1 MAGAAAVVEG
11 KAKGPGVM
19 VVLGQV
25 EMVVLGQVEMVVL
38 VRVVMVV
45 MVQAGTV
52 AGRCKRRCSLDRSTT
67 RWGPPR
73 KGPGCSCRTFHPG
86 ST

>member
-11 KAKGPGVM
+11 KAKGPGVKAA
-19 VVLGQV
+19 LGQV
-25 EMVVLGQVEMVVL
+25 EMVVLGQVVMVVL

-45 MVQAGTV
+45 LVQAGTV
-52 AGRCKRRCSLDRSTT
+52 AGRCKRRCSLDCSTT

-73 KGPGCSCRTFHPG
+73 KGPGCSCRTFHPE

>member
-11 KAKGPGVM
+11 KAKGPGVKAA
-19 VVLGQV
+19 LGQV
-25 EMVVLGQVEMVVL
+25 EMVVLGQVVMVVL
-38 VRVVMVV
+38 AKVVMVV
-45 MVQAGTV
+45 LAKVVMV
-52 AGRCKRRCSLDRSTT
+52 AGRRNGRCSLDRSTT

>member
-11 KAKGPGVM
+11 KAKGPGVKAA
-19 VVLGQV
+19 
-25 EMVVLGQVEMVVL
+25 LGQVEMVVL

-73 KGPGCSCRTFHPG
+73 KGPGCSCRTFHPE

>member
-11 KAKGPGVM
+11 KAKGPGVKAA
-19 VVLGQV
+19 LGQV
-25 EMVVLGQVEMVVL
+25 EMVVLGQVVMVVL
-38 VRVVMVV
+38 AKVVMV
-45 MVQAGTV
+45 
-52 AGRCKRRCSLDRSTT
+52 AGRRNGRCSLDRSTT